1 MLVGPFMMITKSHE
15 QRVQESDFNLG
26 KNESSEQG
34 KNNYVVDNG
43 LSRKCHN
50 NKFYVAIHYSI

>member
-1 MLVGPFMMITKSHE
+1 MMITKSHE

-50 NKFYVAIHYSI
+50 NKFYAAIHYSI